1 MSKIIGIDLGT
12 TNSCAAIMQDNEL
25 VIIPNAEGMR
35 TTPSVVS
42 FMKNNEVAVGEPA
55 KRQEVINPETT
66 VFSIKRFM
74 GLKLEDPAVQKDRE
88 LVPYSLVAAS
98 NGDVRVRVNN
108 RNYSPPEISAMILGK
123 IKRDC
128 EAHLGEKIE
137 KAVITC
143 PAYFND
149 SQRQATKDAGRIA
162 GLEVLRII
170 NEPTAAS
177 LASGFDRKTKRKIVV
192 YDLGGGTFDFSI
204 LELGNGV
211 YEVKATSGDTHLG
224 GDDFDQRIIDWL
236 IEDFLKKENIDLRK
250 DRIALQRMKEVGEK
264 AKCELS
270 EKPVADLSLP
280 FIASDASGPKH
291 LATKLT
297 RGKLEELTKDLIES
311 TVKPCEA
318 ALRDAGL
325 KPADIDEVVLV
336 GGMTRMPKVR
346 ETVRRLFNKEPY
358 AGVNPDEAVAAGAA
372 IQASVL
378 KGNIRDILLLDVTP
392 FSLGIRTEGGMMSKI
407 IEKNSTI
414 PVRKAEIFSTA
425 KDNQTF
431 VRIQVFQGEKPMAA
445 DNKLIG
451 TFDLI
456 GIPPAPR
463 EVPQIEVC
471 FDVDANGIVRV
482 SATDLGTG
490 KEQAIKITPN
500 SGLSESE
507 ISQFTREQSDTK
519 MPDRHDTTKHKT
531 FERGKSVEYTEVKSD
546 KPSDEG
552 EVKKQEKKKGLFG
565 LFGS

>member
-12 TNSCAAIMQDNEL
+12 TNSCAALMQDNEL
-25 VIIPNAEGMR
+25 VIIPNAEGER

-42 FMKNNEVAVGEPA
+42 IMKNGDIVVGEPA
-55 KRQEVINPETT
+55 KRQEVINPESTI
-66 VFSIKRFM
+66 FSVKRFM
-74 GLKLEDPAVQKDRE
+74 GLKADDPMVGKDKE
-88 LVPYSLVAAS
+88 LMPYKLKAAS
-98 NGDVRVRVNN
+98 NGDVRVEIYGRD
-108 RNYSPPEISAMILGK
+108 YSPPEISAMILGK
-123 IKRDC
+123 IKRDA
-128 EAHLGEKIE
+128 ESFLNEKIE

-149 SQRQATKDAGRIA
+149 SQRQATKDAGKIA
-162 GLEVLRII
+162 GLDVLRII

-177 LASGFDRKTKRKIVV
+177 LASGFDRKTRRKVAI
-192 YDLGGGTFDFSI
+192 YDLGGGTFDISI

-211 YEVKATSGDTHLG
+211 FEVKSTSGDTHLG
-224 GDDFDQRIIDWL
+224 GDDFDQMIINWL
-236 IEDFLKKENIDLRK
+236 IDEFQKKEKIDLRQ
-250 DRIALQRMKEVGEK
+250 DRIALQRLKEVAEK
-264 AKCELS
+264 AKCEVS
-270 EKPVADLSLP
+270 EKPAAEITLP
-280 FIASDASGPKH
+280 FIASDSSGPKH
-291 LATKLT
+291 LNAKLT
-297 RGKLEELTKDLIES
+297 RSKYEELTKKLVEMSIE
-311 TVKPCEA
+311 PCEQ
-318 ALRDAGL
+318 ALKDAGL
-325 KPADIDEVVLV
+325 RPQNIDEVVLV

-346 ETVRRLFNKEPY
+346 EAVKKLFNKEPY
-358 AGVNPDEAVAAGAA
+358 PGVNPDETVAGGAA

-414 PVRKAEIFSTA
+414 PVRKGEIFSTA

-431 VRIQVFQGEKPMAA
+431 VRIQVYQGEKPMAA

-451 TFDLI
+451 TFDLV

-463 EVPQIEVC
+463 EVPQIEVS

-482 SATDLGTG
+482 SATDLGSG

-507 ISQFTREQSDTK
+507 ITQYAKEQSEPK
-519 MPDRHDTTKHKT
+519 MPVRHDAAQHKT
-531 FERGKSVEYTEVKSD
+531 FEKGKPVDYEEVKD
-546 KPSDEG
+546 AKPGDEA
-552 EVKKQEKKKGLFG
+552 EVVKKDKKKGLFG

>member
-25 VIIPNAEGMR
+25 VIIPNSEGMR

-42 FMKNNEVAVGEPA
+42 VMKNGEIVVGEPA
-55 KRQEVINPETT
+55 KRQEVINPESTI
-66 VFSIKRFM
+66 FSVKRFM
-74 GLKLEDPAVQKDRE
+74 GLKLDDPSVQKDLE
-88 LVPYSLVAAS
+88 LIPYKLVAAS
-98 NGDVRVRVNN
+98 NGDVKIEIYGRS
-108 RNYSPPEISAMILGK
+108 YSPPEISAMTLGK
-123 IKRDC
+123 IKRDA
-128 EAHLGEKIE
+128 ESFLGEKIE

-149 SQRQATKDAGRIA
+149 SQRQATKDAGKIA

-177 LASGFDRKTKRKIVV
+177 LASGFDRKIKRKVAI
-192 YDLGGGTFDFSI
+192 YDLGGGTFDISI

-211 YEVKATSGDTHLG
+211 FEVKSTSGDTHLG
-224 GDDFDQRIIDWL
+224 GDDFDQKVIDWL
-236 IEDFLKKENIDLRK
+236 IEEFLKQEKIDLRS
-250 DRIALQRMKEVGEK
+250 DRIALQRLKEVAEK
-264 AKCELS
+264 AKCEVS
-270 EKPVADLSLP
+270 DKPVAEITLP
-280 FIASDASGPKH
+280 FIASDESGPRH
-291 LATKLT
+291 LNAKLT
-297 RGKLEELTKDLIES
+297 RAKYEELTKQLVAS
-311 TVKPCEA
+311 TITPCEQ
-318 ALRDAGL
+318 ALHDAGL
-325 KPADIDEVVLV
+325 KPANIDEVVIV

-346 ETVRRLFNKEPY
+346 EAVKRLFNKDPY
-358 AGVNPDEAVAAGAA
+358 PGVNPDETVAGGAA

-414 PVRKAEIFSTA
+414 PVRKGEIFSTA

-431 VRIQVFQGEKPMAA
+431 VRIQVYQGEKPMAA

-451 TFDLI
+451 TFDLV
-456 GIPPAPR
+456 GIPSAPR
-463 EVPQIEVC
+463 EVPQIEVS

-507 ISQFTREQSDTK
+507 ITKYAKEQSEAK
-519 MPDRHDTTKHKT
+519 MPDRHDASKHKS
-531 FERGKSVEYTEVKSD
+531 FEQGKQVDYSEVESD
-546 KPSDEG
+546 KPEDEA
-552 EVKKQEKKKGLFG
+552 ELKKIGKKKGLFG
-565 LFGS
+565 LFGG

>member
-12 TNSCAAIMQDNEL
+12 TNSCAAIMQENEL

-42 FMKNNEVAVGEPA
+42 FLKTGEWVVGEPA
-55 KRQEVINPETT
+55 KRQEVINPEST

-74 GLKLEDPAVQKDRE
+74 GLKLTDPAVQKDLE
-88 LVPYSLVAAS
+88 LVPYQLVAAA
-98 NGDVRVRVNN
+98 NGDVRVRIRN
-108 RNYSPPEISAMILGK
+108 RDYSPPEISAMILAK
-123 IKRDC
+123 IKRDA
-128 EAHLGEKIE
+128 ENFLGEVVE

-149 SQRQATKDAGRIA
+149 SQRQATKDAGKIA

-177 LASGFDRKTKRKIVV
+177 LAAGFDRKTKRKIAV
-192 YDLGGGTFDFSI
+192 YDLGGGTFDLSI

-211 YEVKATSGDTHLG
+211 FEVKATCGDTHLG
-224 GDDFDQRIIDWL
+224 GDDFDQRIIEWL
-236 IEDFLKKENIDLRK
+236 INDFNSKEGIDLRK
-250 DRIALQRMKEVGEK
+250 DRIALQRLKEVAEK

-270 EKPVADLSLP
+270 EKPISEITLP

-291 LATKLT
+291 LAAKLART
-297 RGKLEELTKDLIES
+297 KLEELTKDLVDNS
-311 TVKPCEA
+311 LKPCEQ
-318 ALRDAGL
+318 ALHDSGL
-325 KPADIDEVVLV
+325 RANDIDEVVLV
-336 GGMTRMPKVR
+336 GGMTRMPRVR
-346 ETVRRLFNKEPY
+346 EVVRHMFGKDPFP
-358 AGVNPDEAVAAGAA
+358 GVNPDESVAAGAA

-392 FSLGIRTEGGMMSKI
+392 FSLGIRTEGGMFSKI
-407 IEKNSTI
+407 VEKNSTI
-414 PVRKAEIFSTA
+414 PIRKSEIFSTA

-431 VRIQVFQGEKPMAA
+431 VRIQVYQGEKPMAA

-451 TFDLI
+451 TFDLV

-463 EVPQIEVC
+463 EIPQIEVA

-482 SATDLGTG
+482 SATDLTTG
-490 KEQAIKITPN
+490 KEQAIKITAN
-500 SGLSESE
+500 SGLSQAE
-507 ISQFTREQSDTK
+507 ITQYAQEQSVVKGGGSDAGEA
-519 MPDRHDTTKHKT
+519 P
-531 FERGKSVEYTEVKSD
+531 RGRGQDYNRVKSEGPD
-546 KPSDEG
+546 NVG
-552 EVKKQEKKKGLFG
+552 EVKKSDKKKGLFG

>member
-42 FMKNNEVAVGEPA
+42 IMKDGELVVGEQA
-55 KRQEVINPETT
+55 KRQEVINPESTIYS
-66 VFSIKRFM
+66 VKRFM
-74 GLKLEDPAVQKDRE
+74 GLKLDDPVVQKDIE
-88 LVPYSLVAAS
+88 LMPYQLTSAS
-98 NGDVRVRVNN
+98 NGDVRVTVREKL
-108 RNYSPPEISAMILGK
+108 YSPPEISAMILRK
-123 IKRDC
+123 IKQDA
-128 EAHLGEKIE
+128 EKFLGEKIE

-149 SQRQATKDAGRIA
+149 SQRQATKDAGKIA
-162 GLEVLRII
+162 GLDVLRII

-177 LASGFDRKTKRKIVV
+177 LASGFDRKTKRKIAI
-192 YDLGGGTFDFSI
+192 YDLGGGTFDISI

-211 YEVKATSGDTHLG
+211 FEVKASSGDTHLG
-224 GDDFDQRIIDWL
+224 GDDFDQKIIDWL
-236 IEDFLKKENIDLRK
+236 IVEFKKQEKVDLRE
-250 DRIALQRMKEVGEK
+250 DRIALQRLKEAAEK

-270 EKPVADLSLP
+270 GKTVAELTLP
-280 FIASDASGPKH
+280 FVANDSSGPKH
-291 LATKLT
+291 LNAKLS
-297 RGKLEELTKDLIES
+297 RAKFEDLTKDLVQATIA
-311 TVKPCEA
+311 PCEE
-318 ALRDAGL
+318 ALKDAGL
-325 KPADIDEVVLV
+325 RPSDIDEVVLV
-336 GGMTRMPKVR
+336 GGSTRIPRVR
-346 ETVRRLFNKEPY
+346 EMVRRLFGKDPY
-358 AGVNPDEAVAAGAA
+358 PGVNPDETVAAGAA

-414 PVRKAEIFSTA
+414 PVRKSEIFSTA

-431 VRIQVFQGEKPMAA
+431 VRIQVYQGEKPMAA

-451 TFDLI
+451 TFDLV

-463 EVPQIEVC
+463 EVPQIEVA

-482 SATDLGTG
+482 SATDLGSG

-500 SGLSESE
+500 SGLTEAE
-507 ISQFTREQSDTK
+507 INRSSKEQAEMK
-519 MPDRHDTTKHKT
+519 MPDRHDPSKHKT
-531 FERGKSVEYTEVKSD
+531 FEKGQSVDYQEVEKT
-546 KPSDEG
+546 G
-552 EVKKQEKKKGLFG
+552 EPG
-565 LFGS
+565 

>member
-25 VIIPNAEGMR
+25 IIIPNAEGMR

-42 FMKNNEVAVGEPA
+42 FMKNNEVVVGEPA

-74 GLKLEDPAVQKDRE
+74 GLKLDDPAVQKDRE

-98 NGDVRVRVNN
+98 NGDVRVKVNN

-177 LASGFDRKTKRKIVV
+177 LASGFDRKTKRKIAV

-236 IEDFLKKENIDLRK
+236 IEEFLKKEKIDLRK
-250 DRIALQRMKEVGEK
+250 DRIALQRLKEVGEK

-270 EKPVADLSLP
+270 EKPASDISLP

-291 LATKLT
+291 LAAKLT
-297 RGKLEELTKDLIES
+297 RGKLEELTRDLIES
-311 TVKPCEA
+311 TIKPCEV
-318 ALRDAGL
+318 ALHDSGL

-346 ETVRRLFNKEPY
+346 EIVRRQFNKEPY

-431 VRIQVFQGEKPMAA
+431 VRIQVYQGEKPMAA

-451 TFDLI
+451 TFDLV

-507 ISQFTREQSDTK
+507 ISQFTKEQADTR
-519 MPDRHDTTKHKT
+519 MPDRHDTSKHKT
-531 FERGKSVEYTEVKSD
+531 FERGKAVDYQEVKTD
-546 KPSDEG
+546 KPADEG
-552 EVKKQEKKKGLFG
+552 EVKKQDKKKGLFG
-565 LFGS
+565 LFGG